1 MEKLKL
7 TIVGVI
13 LIILCFYITNWSIIM
28 IKEKDPLMQTIKAEI
43 NQYEQLPENAEI
55 IGNTIIVGKK
65 GQTID
70 YNKTYYKM
78 KKYASYNEA
87 LIETKEVKP
96 TISIENYYDKYIVRG
111 NRSKKEIAFVF
122 PIREYKELF
131 MIEKTLKSKNVPGT
145 FFLDGTVLES
155 NTKWIKNNNIHEFEI
170 LSYDNS
176 YQESFLK
183 TSFSY
188 LEIMTKKS
196 PKYCYTEE
204 ENEELLKLCSGE
216 KLHTIKPSYIIKKD
230 LYMTLKQKIANSL
243 IISIEVNNK
252 NIKELPMTIDYVREK
267 GYNPVI
273 LEELLKE

>member
-1 MEKLKL
+1 MEKLKI
-7 TIVGVI
+7 TSIGVI
-13 LIILCFYITNWSIIM
+13 LIVLCFYITNQTIIM
-28 IKEKDPLMQTIKAEI
+28 FKEKDPLMQTIKEEK

-87 LIETKEVKP
+87 LITTKEVKP

-111 NRSKKEIAFVF
+111 NKSKKEIAFVF
-122 PIREYKELF
+122 PIREDKELPI
-131 MIEKTLKSKNVPGT
+131 IEKVLKSKDVPGT

-155 NTKWIKNNNIHEFEI
+155 NTKRIKSNNVHEFEV
-170 LSYDNS
+170 LSYNNS

-188 LEIMTKKS
+188 LEIMTKKG

-204 ENEELLKLCSGE
+204 DNEELLKLCSKK

-230 LYMTLKQKIANSL
+230 LYMTIKQKIANSL

-252 NIKELPMTIDYVREK
+252 NIKELSMTIDYVREK
-267 GYNPVI
+267 GYNLVI

>member
-1 MEKLKL
+1 MEKLKI
-7 TIVGVI
+7 TSIGVI
-13 LIILCFYITNWSIIM
+13 LIVLCFYITNQTIIM
-28 IKEKDPLMQTIKAEI
+28 FKEKDPLMQTIKEEK

-111 NRSKKEIAFVF
+111 NKSKKEIAFVF
-122 PIREYKELF
+122 PIREDKELP
-131 MIEKTLKSKNVPGT
+131 ITEKVLKSKDVPGT

-155 NTKWIKNNNIHEFEI
+155 NTKRIKSNNVHEFEV
-170 LSYDNS
+170 LSYNNS

-204 ENEELLKLCSGE
+204 DNEELLKLCSKK

-230 LYMTLKQKIANSL
+230 LYMTIKQKIANSL

-252 NIKELPMTIDYVREK
+252 NIKELSMTIDYVREK
-267 GYNPVI
+267 GYNLVI